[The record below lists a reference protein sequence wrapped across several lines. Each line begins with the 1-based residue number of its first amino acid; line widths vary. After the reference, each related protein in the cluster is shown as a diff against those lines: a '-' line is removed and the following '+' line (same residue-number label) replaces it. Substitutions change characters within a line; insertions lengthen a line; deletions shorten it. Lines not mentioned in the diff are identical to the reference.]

1 MNPFLTICLLIIL
14 FACQS
19 TPQPAENDRV
29 VNNDTEVKT
38 PSNKSSVTQHASID
52 DTFSFSAKK
61 VIPQPPAS
69 KVSKPVSSDSYYCF
83 INGDKIPFEPPLDLF
98 YIEFNF
104 NKEMKTLTSD
114 ERDKLNMQFEK
125 DLKDLGLVRLNP
137 RRNVYRIV
145 NSNYTRTQ
153 LVKKLLQKKEVHFLE
168 AIYSTSGNE
177 RYFSPTVTIE
187 FNEGMNIDQA
197 KKILKNQQIRNYTLY
212 FNEQHQL
219 IADLSFESEE
229 MLSYEFLIVANRFR
243 NLNPFTKLSQRTF
256 SMRCRIESSKG
267 IVAFY
272 SLQHIIP
279 FFIIAVLCI
288 LNCLNDFSIMI
299 DESIFAI

>member
-1 MNPFLTICLLIIL
+1 MNQFLTIFLLIFL

-19 TPQPAENDRV
+19 APQPAGDDWVVKTNDK
-29 VNNDTEVKT
+29 EVKN
-38 PSNKSSVTQHASID
+38 PANKPSVTQHASID
-52 DTFSFSAKK
+52 DTFTFSAKK
-61 VIPQPPAS
+61 AIRQPPAS
-69 KVSKPVSSDSYYCF
+69 KVLKPVSSESYFCF
-83 INGDKIPFEPPLDLF
+83 INGDKITFEPPLDLF
-98 YIEFNF
+98 YIEFNY
-104 NKEMKTLTSD
+104 NKKMKTLTSEEKD
-114 ERDKLNMQFEK
+114 ELNRQFEK

-153 LVKKLLQKKEVHFLE
+153 LVKKLLQKKEVHLLE

-219 IADLSFESEE
+219 IGDLSFEPEE
-229 MLSYEFLIVANRFR
+229 MLSYEFLIVANR
-243 NLNPFTKLSQRTF
+243 LSELKSVHQIITTN
-256 SMRCRIESSKG
+256 I
-267 IVAFY
+267 
-272 SLQHIIP
+272 QHALP
-279 FFIIAVLCI
+279 
-288 LNCLNDFSIMI
+288 D
-299 DESIFAI
+299 

>member
-1 MNPFLTICLLIIL
+1 MKLAFTIFLIIIL

-19 TPQPAENDRV
+19 APQPAGNDRV
-29 VNNDTEVKT
+29 DKTKDKEVKSPT
-38 PSNKSSVTQHASID
+38 NMPSVSQHASIN

-61 VIPQPPAS
+61 AITQKPAS
-69 KVSKPVSSDSYYCF
+69 KVSKPVSSESYFCF

-98 YIEFNF
+98 YIEFNY
-104 NKEMKTLTSD
+104 NKEMKTLTND
-114 ERDKLNMQFEK
+114 ERDILSMQFEK
-125 DLKDLGLVRLNP
+125 DLIELGLVRLNP

-153 LVKKLLQKKEVHFLE
+153 LVKKLLQKKEVHLLE

-197 KKILKNQQIRNYTLY
+197 KKILKNQQIKNYTLY

-219 IADLSFESEE
+219 IGDLGFEPEE
-229 MLSYEFLIVANRFR
+229 MLSYEFLIIASR
-243 NLNPFTKLSQRTF
+243 LSEHKSVHQ
-256 SMRCRIESSKG
+256 
-267 IVAFY
+267 
-272 SLQHIIP
+272 IITTNIQYALP
-279 FFIIAVLCI
+279 
-288 LNCLNDFSIMI
+288 D
-299 DESIFAI
+299 

>member
-1 MNPFLTICLLIIL
+1 MKQFLTIFLLIIL

-19 TPQPAENDRV
+19 APQPAG
-29 VNNDTEVKT
+29 NNREVKT
-38 PSNKSSVTQHASID
+38 NDKEIKTPANKPSATQHASID

-61 VIPQPPAS
+61 AITQESAS

-98 YIEFNF
+98 YIEFNY

-125 DLKDLGLVRLNP
+125 DLNELGLVRLNP

-153 LVKKLLQKKEVHFLE
+153 LVKKLLQKKEVHVLE

-177 RYFSPTVTIE
+177 RYFSPTITIE

-197 KKILKNQQIRNYTLY
+197 KKILKNQQISNYTLY
-212 FNEQHQL
+212 FNEQHHL
-219 IADLSFESEE
+219 IADLGFEPEE
-229 MLSYEFLIVANRFR
+229 MLSYEFLIIANR
-243 NLNPFTKLSQRTF
+243 LSELKSVHQIITTN
-256 SMRCRIESSKG
+256 I
-267 IVAFY
+267 
-272 SLQHIIP
+272 QHALP
-279 FFIIAVLCI
+279 
-288 LNCLNDFSIMI
+288 D
-299 DESIFAI
+299 

>member
-1 MNPFLTICLLIIL
+1 MCEQRIVYGIDFLILKRDRFILIRNNELQITNYKSLIEKMKQFLTIFLLIVL

-19 TPQPAENDRV
+19 APQPAGYNR
-29 VNNDTEVKT
+29 EVKT
-38 PSNKSSVTQHASID
+38 NDKEIKTPANKPSATQNASID

-61 VIPQPPAS
+61 AITQKSAS
-69 KVSKPVSSDSYYCF
+69 KVSKSVSSESYFCF

-98 YIEFNF
+98 YIEFNY

-153 LVKKLLQKKEVHFLE
+153 LVKKLLQKKEVHLLE

-219 IADLSFESEE
+219 IGDLSFEPEE
-229 MLSYEFLIVANRFR
+229 MLSYEFLIVANR
-243 NLNPFTKLSQRTF
+243 LSELKSVHQIITTN
-256 SMRCRIESSKG
+256 I
-267 IVAFY
+267 
-272 SLQHIIP
+272 QHALP
-279 FFIIAVLCI
+279 
-288 LNCLNDFSIMI
+288 D
-299 DESIFAI
+299 

>member
-1 MNPFLTICLLIIL
+1 MKTILNIFLLIIL

-38 PSNKSSVTQHASID
+38 PSNKSSVTQNASID

-61 VIPQPPAS
+61 AITQEPAS
-69 KVSKPVSSDSYYCF
+69 KVSKPVSSESYFCF

-98 YIEFNF
+98 YIEFNY
-104 NKEMKTLTSD
+104 NKELKTLAND

-125 DLKDLGLVRLNP
+125 DLKELGLVRLNP

-153 LVKKLLQKKEVHFLE
+153 LVKKLLQKKEVHLLE

-177 RYFSPTVTIE
+177 RYFSPNVTIE

-197 KKILKNQQIRNYTLY
+197 KKILKNQHIRNYTLY

-219 IADLSFESEE
+219 IADLSFEPEE
-229 MLSYEFLIVANRFR
+229 MLSYEFLIIANR
-243 NLNPFTKLSQRTF
+243 LSEHKSVHQIITTN
-256 SMRCRIESSKG
+256 I
-267 IVAFY
+267 
-272 SLQHIIP
+272 QHALP
-279 FFIIAVLCI
+279 
-288 LNCLNDFSIMI
+288 D
-299 DESIFAI
+299 

>member
-1 MNPFLTICLLIIL
+1 MCEQKIVYGIDFLILKRNRFISIRNHELQITNYKSRIEKMKPFLTICLLFIL

-19 TPQPAENDRV
+19 APQPAG
-29 VNNDTEVKT
+29 NNREVKT
-38 PSNKSSVTQHASID
+38 NDKEIKTRANKPSATQNSSID
-52 DTFSFSAKK
+52 DTFTFSAKK
-61 VIPQPPAS
+61 AITQPPVS

-98 YIEFNF
+98 YIEFNY
-104 NKEMKTLTSD
+104 NKELKTLTSD

-137 RRNVYRIV
+137 RRNVYSIV

-153 LVKKLLQKKEVHFLE
+153 LVKKLLQKKEVHLLE

-177 RYFSPTVTIE
+177 RYFLPTVTIE

-197 KKILKNQQIRNYTLY
+197 KKILKNQQISNYTLY

-219 IADLSFESEE
+219 IADFSFEPEE
-229 MLSYEFLIVANRFR
+229 MLSYEFLIIANRLSE
-243 NLNPFTKLSQRTF
+243 LNSVHKIITTN
-256 SMRCRIESSKG
+256 I
-267 IVAFY
+267 
-272 SLQHIIP
+272 QHALP
-279 FFIIAVLCI
+279 
-288 LNCLNDFSIMI
+288 D
-299 DESIFAI
+299 